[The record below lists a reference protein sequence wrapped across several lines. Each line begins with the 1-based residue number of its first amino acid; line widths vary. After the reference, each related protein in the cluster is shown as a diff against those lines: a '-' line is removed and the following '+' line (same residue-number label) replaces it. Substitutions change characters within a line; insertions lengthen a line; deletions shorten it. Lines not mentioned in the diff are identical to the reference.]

1 MRVWRIAGI
10 GKGSVKLGEYFSGGL
25 FGGTQNFPTFSPRLG
40 YSLAFLRLGHQV
52 VRGWT
57 EPGISPSSALPLHGL
72 TETFMTGHDLGACST
87 NGRLAGNRYR
97 CCAAYL
103 TDGLQLVTIQQAS
116 ESGCCFHST
125 DKLPLGLCYLIFWLY
140 RDRIGIAAVLEHES
154 DSEMHALCAGEL

>member
-1 MRVWRIAGI
+1 MRVGGI
-10 GKGSVKLGEYFSGGL
+10 TGVRQISISVHKFCTGELLG
-25 FGGTQNFPTFSPRLG
+25 FGHNFPTFSPRLG

-57 EPGISPSSALPLHGL
+57 EPGISPSSALPLHRL

-103 TDGLQLVTIQQAS
+103 SFRHAARAEATFASCVAAGLLIRPAFTARAS
-116 ESGCCFHST
+116 APRLACT
-125 DKLPLGLCYLIFWLY
+125 VPLGFGPLPRFCSTGLVQARFH
-140 RDRIGIAAVLEHES
+140 R
-154 DSEMHALCAGEL
+154 